1 MFLFEHDLRANAF
14 GVCREGKPLRTFPDH
29 ALSPDFSMKRTV
41 AGARSAGAQSRSL
54 DRVGGS
60 SALARGVGPQ
70 HSSSDA
76 ALPIRRF
83 YNRAPNPP
91 LILAEDKVGRLEAR
105 TALRPAEPGAQQ
117 QEAAAVAEPGAQQEA
132 AAVVAAEP
140 GAQQEAAAV
149 VAAEPGAQQEAAAVV
164 AAEPGAQQEA
174 APVVAAE
181 PGAQREAAAVVAA
194 EPGAQQE
201 AAVVVA
207 AVAPD
212 AQLQVV
218 AAVAAEPDAQQAAAM
233 VSD

>member
-14 GVCREGKPLRTFPDH
+14 GVCRERKPLRTFPDH

-41 AGARSAGAQSRSL
+41 AGARSTGAQSRSL
-54 DRVGGS
+54 DRIGGS

-117 QEAAAVAEPGAQQEA
+117 QEVAAAVAEPGAQQEE

-140 GAQQEAAAV
+140 GAQQEEAAV
-149 VAAEPGAQQEAAAVV
+149 AAAEPGAQQEEAAVAAAPGAQQEGAAVV
-164 AAEPGAQQEA
+164 VAEPGAQQE
-174 APVVAAE
+174 
-181 PGAQREAAAVVAA
+181 EA
-194 EPGAQQE
+194 
-201 AAVVVA
+201 
-207 AVAPD
+207 
-212 AQLQVV
+212 
-218 AAVAAEPDAQQAAAM
+218 AAVAAEPDAPPAM
-233 VSD
+233 ASD

>member
-14 GVCREGKPLRTFPDH
+14 GVCRERKPLRTFPDH

-41 AGARSAGAQSRSL
+41 AGARSTGAQSRSL
-54 DRVGGS
+54 DRIGGS

-117 QEAAAVAEPGAQQEA
+117 QEEVAAAVAEPGAQQQEEVAAAVAEPGAQQEEAAVAAEPGAQQAA

-149 VAAEPGAQQEAAAVV
+149 VAAEPGAQQEAAVVV
-164 AAEPGAQQEA
+164 AAPVAQQE
-174 APVVAAE
+174 
-181 PGAQREAAAVVAA
+181 
-194 EPGAQQE
+194 
-201 AAVVVA
+201 AVVVA

>member
-1 MFLFEHDLRANAF
+1 
-14 GVCREGKPLRTFPDH
+14 
-29 ALSPDFSMKRTV
+29 
-41 AGARSAGAQSRSL
+41 
-54 DRVGGS
+54 
-60 SALARGVGPQ
+60 LARGVGPQ

-117 QEAAAVAEPGAQQEA
+117 QEEVAAAVAEPGAQQE
-132 AAVVAAEP
+132 
-140 GAQQEAAAV
+140 EAA
-149 VAAEPGAQQEAAAVV
+149 
-164 AAEPGAQQEA
+164 
-174 APVVAAE
+174 VVAAE

>member
-41 AGARSAGAQSRSL
+41 AGARSTGAQSRSL
-54 DRVGGS
+54 DRIGGS

-117 QEAAAVAEPGAQQEA
+117 QEE
-132 AAVVAAEP
+132 
-140 GAQQEAAAV
+140 
-149 VAAEPGAQQEAAAVV
+149 
-164 AAEPGAQQEA
+164 
-174 APVVAAE
+174 
-181 PGAQREAAAVVAA
+181 
-194 EPGAQQE
+194 
-201 AAVVVA
+201 
-207 AVAPD
+207 
-212 AQLQVV
+212 V

>member
-1 MFLFEHDLRANAF
+1 MFLFEHDLRATAF
-14 GVCREGKPLRTFPDH
+14 GVCRERKPLRTFPDH

-41 AGARSAGAQSRSL
+41 AGARSTGAQSRSL
-54 DRVGGS
+54 DRIGGS
-60 SALARGVGPQ
+60 SALARGVGSQ

-117 QEAAAVAEPGAQQEA
+117 QEAAVVAAEPGAQQAA

-149 VAAEPGAQQEAAAVV
+149 VAA
-164 AAEPGAQQEA
+164 
-174 APVVAAE
+174 
-181 PGAQREAAAVVAA
+181 
-194 EPGAQQE
+194 
-201 AAVVVA
+201 
-207 AVAPD
+207 
-212 AQLQVV
+212 
-218 AAVAAEPDAQQAAAM
+218 
-233 VSD
+233 